1 MFYYDLLGL
10 VENIRQ
16 LKKDIRTLNNRL
28 NELSY
33 VDYEAELNDKRNYP
47 SNNFSSIQVNSAN
60 NIDFILINEILY
72 CKAKKNY
79 TEITTCDNRNVLSTS
94 PIVNFESYLKTFSFF
109 RIDKS
114 TLVNLYLVNRFDKK
128 NNQLIM
134 QNDEMFTV
142 ARRRKYEFIDA
153 INNTIYK
160 F

>member
-1 MFYYDLLGL
+1 SFLFIM
-10 VENIRQ
+10 IRRP
-16 LKKDIRTLNNRL
+16 LRSTLFPYTTLFR
-28 NELSY
+28 S
-33 VDYEAELNDKRNYP
+33 
-47 SNNFSSIQVNSAN
+47 FSSIQVNSAN

-128 NNQLIM
+128 NNQLFM
-134 QNDEMFTV
+134 QNNEMFTV